1 MGQPGPLGFYRPQV
15 GARGAVPDVSFGIA
29 YLCHELPPVRTGFR
43 KDVDAG
49 LNDPGKFCRCGAKCR
64 AMAHSALETAPQVD
78 SGDAL
83 LSRPITVDR
92 MGEENGRTQ

>member
-1 MGQPGPLGFYRPQV
+1 MSALGSRIF
-15 GARGAVPDVSFGIA
+15 AT
-29 YLCHELPPVRTGFR
+29 ELPPVRTGFR

-64 AMAHSALETAPQVD
+64 AMAHSALEAVPQAN
-78 SGDAL
+78 SGDAI